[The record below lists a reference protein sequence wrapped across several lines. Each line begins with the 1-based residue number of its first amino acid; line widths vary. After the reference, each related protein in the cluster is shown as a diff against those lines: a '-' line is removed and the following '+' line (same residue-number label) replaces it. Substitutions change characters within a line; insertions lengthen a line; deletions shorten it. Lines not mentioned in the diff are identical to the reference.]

1 MNRKER
7 RANPI
12 EARIES
18 HEKECKIRYENIEK
32 RLDAGSQRFVRL
44 ENMIWGLYG
53 IIITTS
59 ILGKVL

>member
-1 MNRKER
+1 M
-7 RANPI
+7 A
-12 EARIES
+12 ARIES
-18 HEKECKIRYENIEK
+18 HEKECLIRYENIEK